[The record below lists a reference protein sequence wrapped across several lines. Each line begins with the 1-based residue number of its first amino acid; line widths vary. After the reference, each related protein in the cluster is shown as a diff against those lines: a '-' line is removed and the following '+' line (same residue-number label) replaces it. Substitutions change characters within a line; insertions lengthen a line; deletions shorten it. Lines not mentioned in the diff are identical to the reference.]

1 MTCAASPAAR
11 SPRVCATSWTPR
23 ASRPTTR
30 STPSRAGPTAA
41 CATRSPRST
50 SSSSCAGGVTEQDVT
65 NIFGLISHRSLADLA
80 GAGPGRRPG
89 HPRPRRR
96 IRRASG
102 KDLYRVMTDLLAML
116 RDVVV
121 YALTRR
127 KDHLADLPEAQAR
140 ALTDQAAALDAS
152 RLLRV
157 IEILV
162 ESEGRLRGS
171 LSRRTLLEVILLRAS
186 RAASVATS
194 RS

>member
-1 MTCAASPAAR
+1 
-11 SPRVCATSWTPR
+11 
-23 ASRPTTR
+23 
-30 STPSRAGPTAA
+30 
-41 CATRSPRST
+41 
-50 SSSSCAGGVTEQDVT
+50 
-65 NIFGLISHRSLADLA
+65 
-80 GAGPGRRPG
+80 
-89 HPRPRRR
+89 
-96 IRRASG
+96 
-102 KDLYRVMTDLLAML
+102 MTDLLAML

-186 RAASVATS
+186 RAASVAS
-194 RS
+194 LEELIRQVEQLKNGLGPPEPGPDKKSS